1 MTHFHLSD
9 SLVNILNH
17 VKMLPVYVGQ
27 AAIFLFG
34 EPCPD
39 CLLLLRVSN
48 LTVLGD
54 KVTYGEDVTLVEGTL
69 ERYPTNFTNMSL
81 AELRGSSRELDLKLS
96 VITDRQVITS
106 SKTIS

>member
-1 MTHFHLSD
+1 MSLVIHKKSGENDSTGFHLSD

-48 LTVLGD
+48 LTVLGVLGD
-54 KVTYGEDVTLVEGTL
+54 KVTYGEDVTLVEL
-69 ERYPTNFTNMSL
+69 VD
-81 AELRGSSRELDLKLS
+81 LRKVSNKLY
-96 VITDRQVITS
+96 
-106 SKTIS
+106 

>member
-1 MTHFHLSD
+1 MKLVIHKKSGENDSTGFHLSD

-54 KVTYGEDVTLVEGTL
+54 KVTYGEDVTLVEVVD
-69 ERYPTNFTNMSL
+69 
-81 AELRGSSRELDLKLS
+81 LRKVSNKLY
-96 VITDRQVITS
+96 
-106 SKTIS
+106 

>member
-1 MTHFHLSD
+1 MIIHKKSGENDSTRFHLSD

-27 AAIFLFG
+27 ATIFLFG

-39 CLLLLRVSN
+39 CLLLRVSN

-54 KVTYGEDVTLVEGTL
+54 KVTYGEDVTMVEL
-69 ERYPTNFTNMSL
+69 MD
-81 AELRGSSRELDLKLS
+81 LRKVSNKLY
-96 VITDRQVITS
+96 
-106 SKTIS
+106 

>member
-1 MTHFHLSD
+1 MNLVIHKKSGENDSTGFHLSD

-17 VKMLPVYVGQ
+17 VKMMPVYVGQ

-48 LTVLGD
+48 LTVQGD
-54 KVTYGEDVTLVEGTL
+54 KDTYGEDITLVEL
-69 ERYPTNFTNMSL
+69 VD
-81 AELRGSSRELDLKLS
+81 LRKVSNKLY
-96 VITDRQVITS
+96 
-106 SKTIS
+106 

>member
-1 MTHFHLSD
+1 MNLVIHKKSGENDSTGFHLSD

-54 KVTYGEDVTLVEGTL
+54 KVTYGEDVTLVKL
-69 ERYPTNFTNMSL
+69 VD
-81 AELRGSSRELDLKLS
+81 LRKVSNKLY
-96 VITDRQVITS
+96 
-106 SKTIS
+106 